1 MRNCLHKAANN
12 PRSLIEVSNPNLSS
26 FRRELIIYDDS
37 IRVVSI
43 KRDNSLSRYYQI
55 CMGYSSIKLP
65 DFRSIEWLRL
75 MKEDGYDGID
85 INENE
90 GKYSVWRYE

>member
-12 PRSLIEVSNPNLSS
+12 PRSLIEVSNPNNLSS
-26 FRRELIIYDDS
+26 FRRELFTCADS
-37 IRVVSI
+37 IRATI
-43 KRDNSLSRYYQI
+43 KCDNSLSHYYRI

-65 DFRSIEWLRL
+65 DFRSIKWLRI

-85 INENE
+85 VDENE